1 MIFRIQV
8 WSLAE
13 KSSKGITL
21 DHYNTLL
28 QVQIDFNSMNP
39 MEFLTNMIVE
49 PDENTYS
56 LLLNGVAE
64 AGNSK
69 CIWDIIS
76 VMKEKNIVFDENMFN
91 TLVQIYANNGN
102 INEAERLI
110 TFMQDT
116 KLSVTKAY
124 TELTYGCAK
133 FNDVQKLIK
142 ILNDEP
148 QSNMNL
154 LEIIKILSLSNNYWF
169 IPTILNFLSHP
180 LSTDQISKT
189 IVELVHAK
197 EIVGAITIINY
208 FKLNNATKDIARTFV
223 NSFLNE
229 LIIIKAPETNI
240 VKHAINF
247 MDCEPLALS
256 NVAEIA
262 LKLGRQDLYDK
273 IFHAMRNKGMK
284 IRPHYYWPIL
294 AMAHRNKGEV
304 KVFSILQSMIN
315 ENIEVDFDTLL
326 YHVYP
331 YINTANPHV
340 TLQRMRIHMP
350 DSIIFSP
357 LVAFLL
363 FNNRLQDAVNLCEK
377 AYRKIY
383 YKKLMKPMIN
393 AYFNTRD
400 GQSCVRLLT
409 MYPYSQSY
417 VSMFLKM
424 MLNDKLLNLHIED
437 LLLTLIEFT
446 KHNAKIMRQDAN
458 YLRNKIEKHSV
469 LLSTENST
477 KILNLIEDL
486 VDDQFKNSKASF
498 LDASHMDI
506 EDLECLFVEQKNKN
520 YSVKHILRKLFEV
533 YCDENKLKKAE
544 IVKHELDAC
553 GYEWTYGM
561 KMHLFELHVKRNK
574 LNDAKKI
581 LSEINNTE
589 FKIDSVKILAYATA
603 LVKANKPKEAFRVIK
618 ETKNI
623 KLNNNVQNLCYDLL
637 DSLACSQYYDQTKNM
652 LKLLI
657 ERNYCAMN
665 PEMLRPLI
673 MIPLKRNDIS
683 QTMKTFIE
691 CAREYK
697 KIPLALEILTV
708 LLQRRNDLDFDVY
721 IDQIYKLI
729 TDVRDIDVANTTFAI
744 ALATLSKTK
753 ELQDILQ
760 VIETFLIFLKT
771 LTDFDFD
778 KRLFLF
784 LRN

>member
-1 MIFRIQV
+1 MIFGIQV

-39 MEFLTNMIVE
+39 MEFLNNMTVE

-64 AGNSK
+64 AGNNK
-69 CIWDIIS
+69 CVWDIIS
-76 VMKEKNIVFDENMFN
+76 VMKEKNIVFDKNMLN

-102 INEAERLI
+102 IDEAERLI
-110 TFMQDT
+110 TFMRDT

-124 TELTYGCAK
+124 TELAYGCAK

-142 ILNDEP
+142 ILNDES

-154 LEIIKILSLSNNYWF
+154 LGIIKILSLSNNYWF
-169 IPTILNFLSHP
+169 IPIVLNFLSHP

-189 IVELVHAK
+189 IVELVHAQ

-208 FKLNNATKDIARTFV
+208 FKLNNATKDIARSFV

-240 VKHAINF
+240 VKHATNF

-262 LKLGRQDLYDK
+262 LKLDRQDLYDK
-273 IFHAMRNKGMK
+273 IFHAMRDKGVK
-284 IRPHYYWPIL
+284 IRPHYYWPVL

-304 KVFSILQSMIN
+304 EVFSILQSMIN

-350 DSIIFSP
+350 DSIVFSP

-363 FNNRLQDAVNLCEK
+363 LNNRLQDAVNLCER
-377 AYRKIY
+377 ANHKIY
-383 YKKLMKPMIN
+383 YKKLMKPMIH

-400 GQSCVRLLT
+400 GQSCVKLLT

-424 MLNDKLLNLHIED
+424 MLNDKLLNLHTED
-437 LLLTLIEFT
+437 LQLTLIEFM
-446 KHNAKIMRQDAN
+446 KHNAKIMRRDAN
-458 YLRNKIEKHSV
+458 YLRNKIEKH
-469 LLSTENST
+469 LDTENST
-477 KILNLIEDL
+477 KILNLIEGL

-498 LDASHMDI
+498 LDISYMDI

-533 YCDENKLKKAE
+533 YCDENKLEKAE

-561 KMHLFELHVKRNK
+561 KMHLFELYVKRDK
-574 LNDAKKI
+574 LNNAKII

-589 FKIDSVKILAYATA
+589 FKIDSMKILAYATA
-603 LVKANKPKEAFRVIK
+603 LVKANNPTEAFRVIK
-618 ETKNI
+618 KTKNI
-623 KLNNNVQNLCYDLL
+623 KTNNNVQNLCYNLL
-637 DSLACSQYYDQTKNM
+637 DTLACSQYYDQTKNM

-657 ERNYCAMN
+657 QRNYCAMSS
-665 PEMLRPLI
+665 EMLRPLI

-683 QTMKTFIE
+683 ETMKTFIE
-691 CAREYK
+691 CARKYK

-708 LLQRRNDLDFDVY
+708 LLQHRDDLNLADIY

-729 TDVRDIDVANTTFAI
+729 TDIRDIDVANTTFAI
-744 ALATLSKTK
+744 ALATLNKTK

-771 LTDFDFD
+771 LTNFP
-778 KRLFLF
+778 FLTK
-784 LRN
+784 LIILL